1 MPALTTDR
9 NTPYRKGEMLELDV
23 AAGAVIYAGSIV
35 ALNASG
41 YAEPGSTA
49 VDIVSAGRSEQFVD
63 NNAGEDGAATV
74 RVRRGVFK
82 FANDGVDPVDRSHL
96 LGTCY
101 IVDDQTVAATDGTGT
116 RSAAGKLLAIEP
128 DGVWVEIN

>member
-1 MPALTTDR
+1 MPALTTGR
-9 NTPYRKGEMLELDV
+9 NTPYRKGEMLELEV
-23 AAGAVIYAGSIV
+23 AAGAVIYAG
-35 ALNASG
+35 ALVVKNATG

-49 VDIVSAGRSEQFVD
+49 VDVVSAGRSEQYVD
-63 NNAGEDGAATV
+63 NSAGGDGAAKV

-82 FANDGVDPVDRSHL
+82 FANDGVDTVDRSHL

-116 RSAAGKLLAIEP
+116 RSPAGKVLAVEP